1 MRRGD
6 EALSGG
12 GSTLEASGVGFMYD
26 GARTKAVSS
35 VTVAIR
41 PGTLTSLLG
50 PNGSGKSTL
59 LKLLAGGLDPVE
71 GSVAL
76 DGRDLDHW
84 KPRALARILGVVP
97 QIEHVPFPVAVHDLV
112 AMGRYP
118 HLGPWRSPGAADR
131 DAVERALERCGVGP
145 LADRPFQSLSGGER
159 QRVRIARALAQDPR
173 VLLLDEPTASLDMR
187 YEMSIF
193 RLLDGLRTEEAVSV
207 LVVTHNVNLA
217 ARFSDRVMLM
227 KEGRMAFE
235 GVPDEVVTPNC
246 IQAVYD
252 WPALVVQQAFA
263 EGSAPQVFP
272 R

>member
-1 MRRGD
+1 MTVEGEGFAR
-6 EALSGG
+6 G
-12 GSTLEASGVGFMYD
+12 GSTLEAAGVGFTYG
-26 GARTKAVSS
+26 GARTEAVSG
-35 VTVAIR
+35 VTVAIC

-59 LKLLAGGLDPVE
+59 LKLLAGGLEPAE
-71 GSVAL
+71 GRVAL
-76 DGRDLDHW
+76 DGRDLNRW
-84 KPRALARILGVVP
+84 PPRALAQRLGVVP
-97 QIEHVPFPVAVHDLV
+97 QIEHVPFPVTVHDLV

-118 HLGPWRSPGAADR
+118 HLGPWRSPGPADR
-131 DAVERALERCGVGP
+131 DAIAGALERCGVGP
-145 LADRPFQSLSGGER
+145 LSDRPFQSLSGGER
-159 QRVRIARALAQDPR
+159 QRVRIARALAQNPR

-193 RLLDGLRTEEAVSV
+193 RLLDRLRTDEAVSV

-227 KEGRMAFE
+227 KDGRVAFD
-235 GVPDEVVTPNC
+235 GVPEEVVTPDC
-246 IQAVYD
+246 IQAVYE
-252 WPALVVQQAFA
+252 WPALVVQQVFA